1 MWRMPFDI
9 TRLIIAA
16 IFSFAYC
23 GLVTMGLYSLL
34 TF

>member
-9 TRLIIAA
+9 TRLITAA
-16 IFSFAYC
+16 ILSCAYC